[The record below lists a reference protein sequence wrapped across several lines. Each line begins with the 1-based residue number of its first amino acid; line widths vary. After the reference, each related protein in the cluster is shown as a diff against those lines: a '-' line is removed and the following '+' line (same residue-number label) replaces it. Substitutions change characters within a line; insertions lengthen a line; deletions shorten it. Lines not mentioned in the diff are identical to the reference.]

1 MLDYAYPI
9 RLIAF
14 QPFLRIP
21 RRNSNGQNRGKCPQ
35 SNERCNGMTCDQVM
49 LCPCETSD
57 E

>member
-14 QPFLRIP
+14 QSFLRIP
-21 RRNSNGQNRGKCPQ
+21 RRNSNGQNGGKCPQ